1 MPQAGE
7 LLSLNPLSLAVWVT
21 AEASETPALTS
32 SNTVR
37 NLKQPKK
44 PPKQSKTKE
53 PKEKRKEKKK
63 TKTKTDGG

>member
-44 PPKQSKTKE
+44 PKQSKTKE